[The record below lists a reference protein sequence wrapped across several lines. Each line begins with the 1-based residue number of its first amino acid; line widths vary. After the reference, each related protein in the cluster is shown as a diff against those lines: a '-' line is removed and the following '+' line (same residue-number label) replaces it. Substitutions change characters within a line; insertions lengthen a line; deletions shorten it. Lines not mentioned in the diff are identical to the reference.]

1 MESEMRS
8 GNRTVHSYIIFKL
21 LPVRISGYKCN
32 IKLYLYYTLKNI
44 YLTKMESEMRSGNR
58 TVHSYI
64 ILFVSYTI
72 L

>member
-32 IKLYLYYTLKNI
+32 IKLYLLVILYFKEYTSN
-44 YLTKMESEMRSGNR
+44 KMESEMRTG
-58 TVHSYI
+58 
-64 ILFVSYTI
+64 YTGCPRRDEK
-72 L
+72 